1 MLQISNLVKH
11 YGNQTIFDGASLVL
25 NQGDRLGLIGRNGSG
40 KSTLFKLILDEEHP
54 ESGLISVPKGYRIGR
69 LSQHLKFTESTI
81 LAETALGLPVEER
94 DLTYKAEIILSGLG
108 FSEADFSRHPDEFSG
123 GFQIRVNLA
132 KLILS
137 EPDLLLLDEPT
148 NYLDILSARW
158 LRTMLQSWKRELI
171 IITHDRHFMDSVTT
185 HTALIYRGT
194 FRKILGPTQKL
205 YDTISIDEEVYEKT
219 RVNDEKKRKELEQF
233 INRFRAKASK
243 AALVQSRVK
252 ALEKME
258 VKDALTEED
267 SLEFAFRTVSFFG
280 KTLLEA
286 KDVTFGYKPNQLLIS
301 KLTFSMGKKDRVGI
315 IGKNGQG
322 KSTLLRLLANDLVPL
337 SGSVTYAQGTRLAYF
352 GQTNVDRLD
361 PKKTVEE
368 EITSVDGTLHRT
380 KVRGICGTM
389 MFEGDAALKKIN
401 VLSGGEKARVLLG
414 KILVTPSNLLLL
426 DEPTNHLDMDS
437 VEALTNA
444 LEDFDGGMILV
455 THDEGLLRSLC
466 TRLVVFQGEKPFV
479 FEGTYDDFLEKIGWE
494 EEGEMTSSRT
504 QKSETI
510 RHGKEALEGKAQKV
524 KDKKIAQLEK
534 TMNGLEEK
542 QRLLEG
548 HLEEAS
554 SAQDIK
560 RIEELSVKLFDVIE
574 QINATYASLESV
586 YEE

>member
-1 MLQISNLVKH
+1 VLQISNLTKH

-25 NQGDRLGLIGRNGSG
+25 NQGERLGLIGRNGSG
-40 KSTLFKLILDEEHP
+40 KSTLFKLVLDEEHP
-54 ESGLISVPKGYRIGR
+54 ESGVISIPKGYRIGR
-69 LSQHLKFTESTI
+69 LSQHLRFTEPTI
-81 LAETALGLPVEER
+81 LAEAALGLPEEER

-108 FSEADFSRHPDEFSG
+108 FSEADFARHPDEFSG

-158 LRTMLQSWKRELI
+158 LKSMLQSWKRELI
-171 IITHDRHFMDSVTT
+171 IITHDRDFMDSVTT

-194 FRKILGPTQKL
+194 FRKIPGGTQKL
-205 YDTISIDEEVYEKT
+205 YDTISLDEEVYEKT
-219 RVNDEKKRKELEQF
+219 RMNDEKKRKELEQF

-258 VKDALTEED
+258 VKDALSQED
-267 SLEFAFRTVSFFG
+267 SLEFAFRSIPFFG

-286 KDVTFGYKPNQLLIS
+286 QEITFGYQPTNPLIS
-301 KLTFSMGKKDRVGI
+301 KLTFSMGKKDRIGI

-322 KSTLLRLLANDLVPL
+322 KSTLLRLLAADLSPQHGQV
-337 SGSVTYAQGTRLAYF
+337 SYAQGTRAAYF

-361 PKKTVEE
+361 AKKTIEE
-368 EITSVDGTLHRT
+368 EITSVDTSLHRT

-389 MFEGDAALKKIN
+389 MFEGDAALKKIQ

-437 VEALTNA
+437 VEALTDA
-444 LEDFDGGMILV
+444 LESFDGGMILV
-455 THDEGLLRSLC
+455 THDEGLLRALC
-466 TRLVVFQGEKPFV
+466 TRLIIFQGKKPFL

-494 EEGEMTSSRT
+494 EESEMTSSRT
-504 QKSETI
+504 EKSEGP
-510 RHGKEALEGKAQKV
+510 RRGKEVLEEKAKKA
-524 KDKKIAQLEK
+524 KDKKVAQLEK
-534 TMNGLEEK
+534 TMHSLEEK
-542 QRLLEG
+542 QRALETE
-548 HLEEAS
+548 LDAAS

-560 RIEELSVKLFDVIE
+560 SIEALSVRLFEVIE
-574 QINATYASLESV
+574 QINATYASLEQV